1 MVLYKDAQSTLGGL
15 RTGFHEKNA
24 SIISIHHLRICEHHI
39 SFKKSG
45 KGRVTW
51 PHRKGN
57 TGVEV
62 KSITVQVKSGFP
74 GISVVSYQSTLGI
87 KTNML
92 LIKPGLHLR
101 IYPTHKPWNAKK
113 HKVCQTLICPAAIS
127 KFSWL
132 IGSSQRWKPSPKKK
146 KIIYIWV
153 PGGQHWSWR
162 QGLSTSNQSKEA
174 AKGNMK
180 YAL

>member
-62 KSITVQVKSGFP
+62 KSITVQVKSGFL
-74 GISVVSYQSTLGI
+74 GISVVSSQSTLGI
-87 KTNML
+87 KTHML

-101 IYPTHKPWNAKK
+101 IYPT
-113 HKVCQTLICPAAIS
+113 VIAASVQNDLCVKLFI
-127 KFSWL
+127 L
-132 IGSSQRWKPSPKKK
+132 AVLVIIQEEQSQLL
-146 KIIYIWV
+146 V
-153 PGGQHWSWR
+153 E
-162 QGLSTSNQSKEA
+162 N
-174 AKGNMK
+174 
-180 YAL
+180 